1 MMDAIYATLTALG
14 SGAVAW
20 IFSRKLA
27 LSQVKSID
35 IDNAVKNA
43 QYYQGLVDD
52 LANRLKQALEEL
64 HEATLTITNQNKTI
78 QDLSDQINEL
88 TQELKKYKQLNGKS

>member
-1 MMDAIYATLTALG
+1 MMDVIYAFLTALG
-14 SGAVAW
+14 SGAVSW
-20 IFSRKLA
+20 VFSRKVT
-27 LSQVKSID
+27 LSQIKSTD

-43 QYYQGLVDD
+43 QYYQDLVDD

-78 QDLSDQINEL
+78 QELSDIKNEL
-88 TQELKKYKQLNGKS
+88 IMELNKYKKQNN